1 MSHFDLGVILTF
13 NDPKYLK
20 MTPKMTY
27 FGNNI
32 AFKIDCAA
40 CGSKTFLKTDVYG
53 LPMDPLVAL
62 YSAVPS
68 QVPFLCDII
77 QCLFI

>member
-1 MSHFDLGVILTF
+1 MD
-13 NDPKYLK
+13 
-20 MTPKMTY
+20 Y

-32 AFKIDCAA
+32 VFKIDCAA
-40 CGSKTFLKTDVYG
+40 CGSKTILKTDVYG

-68 QVPFLCDII
+68 QVGFLFQAYRGSKLDSIYHGVA
-77 QCLFI
+77 F

>member
-1 MSHFDLGVILTF
+1 MD
-13 NDPKYLK
+13 
-20 MTPKMTY
+20 Y

-40 CGSKTFLKTDVYG
+40 CGSKTILKTDVYG

-68 QVPFLCDII
+68 QVGYRGFQIRLNIYFFLAVHRDTRTATDT
-77 QCLFI
+77 L